1 MTVPSLPGT
10 YWAYYTD
17 ESGNR
22 AVLTIEL
29 AGRRVALTT
38 SAGERLLLSPT
49 ELGMVQENLDCVAQE
64 IVSSLGDG
72 L

>member
-29 AGRRVALTT
+29 ANRRIALTT

-49 ELGMVQENLDCVAQE
+49 ELGMLQENLECVAQN
-64 IVSSLGDG
+64 IMSSLGRD